1 MRRDRT
7 MPELSADLYGT
18 VSHKL
23 DALQPSGIREFNK
36 EVSKIPGIIKLTLG
50 EPDMATPEHV
60 KQAAIRS
67 IEEDD
72 SHYAPQMGKPELLE
86 AISDYIQNTRDVHY
100 DPQTEI
106 IATVGATEALDAT
119 LFAILNTGDKVVV
132 PTPIFSLYFPLIEMT
147 GATVVQVDTS
157 ADNFVLTPEKLEEV
171 LEEEGKG
178 VKAVILN
185 YPSNPTGREYP
196 QEVLAGLAEVIKK
209 HHLYAIA
216 DEIYSEL
223 VYGVEHY
230 SIATMIPERTIFIS
244 GLSKSHAMTGYRLG
258 YVAAPA
264 KIMANISKMHAF
276 LVTTVTNNVQVAAA
290 EALTNGLDDP
300 LEFRKIY
307 QHRRDLLVAGLK
319 KLGFEMLTPEGAFYL
334 FAKIPAQFGTD
345 DVAFAKQ
352 LAKEAKVGVTPGSA
366 FGKGGDGYV
375 RLSYASSDENL
386 TEAIK
391 RISEFLDHLA

>member
-1 MRRDRT
+1 

-36 EVSKIPGIIKLTLG
+36 EVSKLPGIIKLTLG

-391 RISEFLDHLA
+391 RIGEFLDHLA

>member
-1 MRRDRT
+1 

-290 EALTNGLDDP
+290 EALTNGLNDP

-334 FAKIPAQFGTD
+334 FAKIPTQFGTD

-391 RISEFLDHLA
+391 RIGEFLDHLA

>member
-1 MRRDRT
+1 

-391 RISEFLDHLA
+391 RIGEFLDHLA

>member
-1 MRRDRT
+1 
-7 MPELSADLYGT
+7 MPEISADLYGT

-319 KLGFEMLTPEGAFYL
+319 ELGFEMLTPEGAFYL
-334 FAKIPAQFGTD
+334 FAKIPTQFGTD

-391 RISEFLDHLA
+391 RIGEFLNHLA

>member
-7 MPELSADLYGT
+7 IPELSADLYGT

-290 EALTNGLDDP
+290 EALTNGLNDP

-386 TEAIK
+386 IEAIK
-391 RISEFLDHLA
+391 RIGEFLDHLA

>member
-1 MRRDRT
+1 

-276 LVTTVTNNVQVAAA
+276 LVTTLTNNVQVAAA
-290 EALTNGLDDP
+290 EALTNGLNDP

-391 RISEFLDHLA
+391 RIGEFLDHLA

>member
-1 MRRDRT
+1 

-132 PTPIFSLYFPLIEMT
+132 PTPIFSLYFPLIKMT

-319 KLGFEMLTPEGAFYL
+319 KLGFEMVTPEGAFYL
-334 FAKIPAQFGTD
+334 FDKIPAQFGTD

>member
-1 MRRDRT
+1 

-86 AISDYIQNTRDVHY
+86 AISDYIQNTRDVRY

-391 RISEFLDHLA
+391 RIGEFLDHLA

>member
-1 MRRDRT
+1 

-36 EVSKIPGIIKLTLG
+36 EVSKIPRIIKLTLG

-60 KQAAIRS
+60 KQAALRS

-391 RISEFLDHLA
+391 RIGEFLDHLA